1 MNYDRVKN
9 IFIELYDELCETF
22 DTFESDFKEAI
33 GHEYSEQTATI
44 PNEQDQEIAA
54 KLEYF
59 EKITESN
66 ATVEK
71 FIKESLAPLANA
83 RSRFDI
89 SNSYHQVIA
98 RETATSVIKVSRDPA
113 VNYTAFKRRLAM
125 KFNIYR
131 KDIYDLVKASANK

>member
-1 MNYDRVKN
+1 MNYDRIKS

-22 DTFESDFKEAI
+22 DTFESDFKDAI
-33 GHEYSEQTATI
+33 GQEQPLQVVETSNGQYQDTAV
-44 PNEQDQEIAA
+44 

-59 EKITESN
+59 EKITESK

-131 KDIYDLVKASANK
+131 KVVV